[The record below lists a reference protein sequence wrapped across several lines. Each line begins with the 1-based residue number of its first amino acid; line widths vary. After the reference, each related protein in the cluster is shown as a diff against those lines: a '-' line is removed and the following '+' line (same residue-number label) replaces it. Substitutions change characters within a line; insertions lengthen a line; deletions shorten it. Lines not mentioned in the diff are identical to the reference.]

1 MPSLKEQIAA
11 LTTAK
16 HKLAVWEVLYAH
28 LDSSYVPKDSGV
40 VQKAVRVPD
49 CMVELVPPEIIEEI
63 LQTLSEG
70 PIKELQ
76 DEINLIENQELV
88 LKRKAGA

>member
-40 VQKAVRVPD
+40 AQKAVRVSD
-49 CMVELVPPEIIEEI
+49 CMVELVPPETIEEI

-76 DEINLIENQELV
+76 DEINTIENQELV